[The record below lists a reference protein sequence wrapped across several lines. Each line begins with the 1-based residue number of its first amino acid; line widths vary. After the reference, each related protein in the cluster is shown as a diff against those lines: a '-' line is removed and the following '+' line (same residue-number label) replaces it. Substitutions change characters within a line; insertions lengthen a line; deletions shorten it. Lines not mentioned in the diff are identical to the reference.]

1 MAWHQRLYEHQVQRD
16 SRMQQAFQEMAAGRC
31 PQFPP
36 AQCPP
41 AQPVLLTF
49 EEFVAQNAGPSLGTG
64 GSTVGGGLR
73 STPETRS
80 PTTPIHGGGG
90 GGGGGLGGSAAASS
104 DDLGFGGLGGD
115 NLRGARRP
123 GA

>member
-1 MAWHQRLYEHQVQRD
+1 
-16 SRMQQAFQEMAAGRC
+16 MQ
-31 PQFPP
+31 
-36 AQCPP
+36 
-41 AQPVLLTF
+41 
-49 EEFVAQNAGPSLGTG
+49 GTG

-90 GGGGGLGGSAAASS
+90 GLGGSAAASS

-115 NLRGARRP
+115 DLRGARRP

>member
-1 MAWHQRLYEHQVQRD
+1 
-16 SRMQQAFQEMAAGRC
+16 MQ
-31 PQFPP
+31 
-36 AQCPP
+36 
-41 AQPVLLTF
+41 
-49 EEFVAQNAGPSLGTG
+49 GTG

-115 NLRGARRP
+115 DLRGAQRP

>member
-1 MAWHQRLYEHQVQRD
+1 MSCLSTQSYIPCICLFNIQ
-16 SRMQQAFQEMAAGRC
+16 
-31 PQFPP
+31 
-36 AQCPP
+36 
-41 AQPVLLTF
+41 
-49 EEFVAQNAGPSLGTG
+49 GTG

-90 GGGGGLGGSAAASS
+90 GGGGGLGGTAAASS

-115 NLRGARRP
+115 DLRGARRP

>member
-1 MAWHQRLYEHQVQRD
+1 
-16 SRMQQAFQEMAAGRC
+16 MQ
-31 PQFPP
+31 
-36 AQCPP
+36 
-41 AQPVLLTF
+41 
-49 EEFVAQNAGPSLGTG
+49 GTG

-90 GGGGGLGGSAAASS
+90 GGSLAGSGAASS

-115 NLRGARRP
+115 DLRGARRP

>member
-1 MAWHQRLYEHQVQRD
+1 MSCLSTQSYIPCICLFNIQ
-16 SRMQQAFQEMAAGRC
+16 
-31 PQFPP
+31 
-36 AQCPP
+36 
-41 AQPVLLTF
+41 
-49 EEFVAQNAGPSLGTG
+49 GTR

-80 PTTPIHGGGG
+80 LTTPIHGGGG
-90 GGGGGLGGSAAASS
+90 GGGGLGGLGGSAAASS

-115 NLRGARRP
+115 DLRGARRP

>member
-1 MAWHQRLYEHQVQRD
+1 MSCLSTQSYIPLICLFNIQ
-16 SRMQQAFQEMAAGRC
+16 
-31 PQFPP
+31 
-36 AQCPP
+36 
-41 AQPVLLTF
+41 
-49 EEFVAQNAGPSLGTG
+49 GTG

-73 STPETRS
+73 STPESRS

-90 GGGGGLGGSAAASS
+90 GLGGSAATSS

-115 NLRGARRP
+115 DLRGARRP

>member
-1 MAWHQRLYEHQVQRD
+1 MSCLSTQSYIPLIYLFNIR
-16 SRMQQAFQEMAAGRC
+16 
-31 PQFPP
+31 
-36 AQCPP
+36 
-41 AQPVLLTF
+41 
-49 EEFVAQNAGPSLGTG
+49 GTSA
-64 GSTVGGGLR
+64 STVGGGLR
-73 STPETRS
+73 NTPETRS

-115 NLRGARRP
+115 DLRGARRP